1 MFGCVTLASGW
12 GNPQSGDGEL
22 AKRARIVIIDEH
34 DAVCA
39 GVESW
44 LVRRNSGLIVVG
56 SFRRPTQ
63 YLGWLPTHRD
73 TVDVV
78 VAEIQEN
85 GQPPDLDRLQEIC
98 AAGPAVVVYSRV
110 IADEVILSS
119 IDLGVRC
126 YVAKSDGGEH
136 LIAALTRIDE
146 GKPYQG
152 PRMAAALEREKAVGR
167 LGLSIREKEV
177 LRAWLRTDSK
187 DDVAA
192 ALHISTATVRTHL
205 QRLRAK
211 YDAVGRPAP
220 TKTALLARAMEDG
233 FVGLGDLQ
241 PRHPN
246 G

>member
-1 MFGCVTLASGW
+1 MAR
-12 GNPQSGDGEL
+12 
-22 AKRARIVIIDEH
+22 KARIVMVDEH

-44 LVRRNSGLIVVG
+44 LVRPRSGFTVAG
-56 SFRRPTQ
+56 SFRRPVE
-63 YLGWLPTHRD
+63 YLGWLAAHPD
-73 TVDVV
+73 AVDVV
-78 VAEIQEN
+78 VTEIQED
-85 GQPPDLDRLQEIC
+85 GHPPDLDRLQELC

-110 IADEVILSS
+110 TGDEVILSS
-119 IDLGVRC
+119 IDFGVRC
-126 YVAKSDGGEH
+126 YIAKSDGGEH
-136 LIAALTRIDE
+136 LIAALTRIDQ
-146 GKPYQG
+146 GRSYQG
-152 PRMAAALEREKAVGR
+152 PRMAAALERATMLGR

-220 TKTALLARAMEDG
+220 TKAALLARAMEDG
-233 FVGLGDLQ
+233 FIGLGDLQ